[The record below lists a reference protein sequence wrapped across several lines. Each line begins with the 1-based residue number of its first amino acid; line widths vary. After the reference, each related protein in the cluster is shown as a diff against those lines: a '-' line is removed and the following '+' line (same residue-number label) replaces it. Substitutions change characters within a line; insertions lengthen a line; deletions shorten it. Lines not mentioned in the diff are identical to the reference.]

1 METAAAAVISGGVSK
16 DSLSPLID
24 PLGFFCNNLT
34 FGEAGWWSGRPI
46 SDIFRL

>member
-16 DSLSPLID
+16 DSLRPLID
-24 PLGFFCNNLT
+24 PLVLFFCNLT